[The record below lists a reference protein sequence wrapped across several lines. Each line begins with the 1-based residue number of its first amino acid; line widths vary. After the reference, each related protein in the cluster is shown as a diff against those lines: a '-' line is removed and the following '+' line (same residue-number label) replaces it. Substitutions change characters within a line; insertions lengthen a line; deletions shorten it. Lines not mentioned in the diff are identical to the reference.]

1 MAKKKKQKTNQIAKN
16 KKARFEFKIEDKF
29 EAGISLLGWEV
40 KSLRAGRVQM
50 TESYVTIKNNEVFLF
65 GCHIVPLPAA
75 STHVDN
81 DFLRTRKLLL
91 SRKEINKL
99 IGLKE
104 RKGYTIVPLSLYW
117 KSGKIKCEIGI
128 AKGKKEHD
136 KRADEKN
143 RDWQRDKARIMKAH
157 S

>member
-1 MAKKKKQKTNQIAKN
+1 MAKKKKQSTNQIARN
-16 KKARFEFKIEDKF
+16 KKARFDFHIEDRF
-29 EAGISLLGWEV
+29 EAGLVLLGWEV

-50 TESYVTIKNNEVFLF
+50 TESYVTIKNNEMFLF

-75 STHVDN
+75 STHVDT

-91 SRKEINKL
+91 SRREIGKI

-128 AKGKKEHD
+128 AKGKKDHD
-136 KRADEKN
+136 KRADEKD
-143 RDWQRDKARIMKAH
+143 RDWQRSKARVMKEYN
-157 S
+157 